1 MIVKFISLATAIV
14 TLDVYL
20 QSQLSS
26 SDPLFFFTSNN
37 LAVNIAFV
45 ILSVVMVALSFKKR
59 FDSWLSHAGSVIAG
73 LALFSFGAVG
83 GFMSDANNA
92 LTSVLLPLNYLLIL
106 EAGVVIGICALSYS
120 HPKYPEKLSLSHMML
135 LINKLAFLVPQIP
148 HSPTPHI
155 AGLSSSIRNNVA
167 STSERLIM
175 PTQSFS
181 GGNSGN
187 STGRTRMA

>member
-20 QSQLSS
+20 QSQLYS

-45 ILSVVMVALSFKKR
+45 ILSVVMVALSFKKN

-73 LALFSFGAVG
+73 LALFSFGMIG
-83 GFMSDANNA
+83 GFMSDANNS
-92 LTSVLLPLNYLLIL
+92 LTNVLLPLNYLLIL

-120 HPKYPEKLSLSHMML
+120 HPEYPERLSLSYLRL
-135 LINKLAFLVPQIP
+135 LFNKFAFLVPEIP
-148 HSPTPHI
+148 HSPKPRL
-155 AGLSSSIRNNVA
+155 AGLSRSLRSNAA

-175 PTQSFS
+175 PSFS
-181 GGNSGN
+181 NRSTDNS
-187 STGRTRMA
+187 SRRTTMA